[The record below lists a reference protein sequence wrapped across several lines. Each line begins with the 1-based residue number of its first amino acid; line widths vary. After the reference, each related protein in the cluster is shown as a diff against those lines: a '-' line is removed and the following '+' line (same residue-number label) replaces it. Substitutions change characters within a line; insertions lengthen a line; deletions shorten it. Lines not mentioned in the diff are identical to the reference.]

1 MTQKRQIVIVGGGL
15 AGLAAANA
23 LAVFGIKSDVYEAAP
38 VLTEV
43 GAAIGTSPQAYK
55 ALEAIGLGEAVTR
68 IGTPVIGLTT
78 RNLQTGDYIDFIDNQ
93 KAATK
98 FGGPFH
104 TFHRA
109 DILEALANGLNPESI
124 HLGHRLTGLEERDDS
139 VTLSFANGINVEA
152 EFVIGADGVR
162 SIVRQMLYGD
172 DHPTYTGQMVWRAVV
187 KGSDVTTECLEP
199 SGWVQWVAPGRHFM
213 AYYMR
218 GKELLNLVTQ
228 EDTEQWVAE
237 SWSTLG
243 DPDEMRR
250 SFPNP
255 EPRLKT
261 LLDLVT
267 DCSKWGLFTR
277 PLTDNWGRG
286 RVQLIGD
293 AAHAML
299 PNIGQGACQA
309 FEDAYILARWLD
321 ARRQDVSQAFRDF
334 RSVRIPRVHAI
345 QRRAAWAAKFKHM
358 QDTKAQKSVLSGKE
372 HSESDMGWILGFDP
386 VTDWDKP
393 PVVPA
398 DNSVGLANLPD
409 APTEPLSAVK
419 H

>member
-1 MTQKRQIVIVGGGL
+1 MTPKRPIVILGGGL

-23 LAVFGIKSDVYEAAP
+23 LAAFGIKSDVYEAAP
-38 VLTEV
+38 VLTDV

-55 ALEAIGLGEAVTR
+55 ALEAIGLAETITR
-68 IGTPVIGLTT
+68 VSTPVIGLVT
-78 RNLQTGDYIDFIDNQ
+78 RNMQTGEFIDFVDNQ
-93 KAATK
+93 KAAAK

-109 DILEALANGLNPESI
+109 DILEALASRLDPASI
-124 HLGHRLTGLEERDDS
+124 HLGHRLAGLEERDDS
-139 VTLSFANGINVEA
+139 VMLSFANGTNVEA

-162 SIVRQMLYGD
+162 SIVRQALYGD
-172 DHPTYTGQMVWRAVV
+172 DHPTYTGQMVWRALL
-187 KGSDVTTECLEP
+187 KGSEVPEECLEP
-199 SGWVQWVAPGRHFM
+199 SGWVQWVGAGCHFM

-218 GKELLNLVTQ
+218 GRELLNVVTQ
-228 EDTEQWVAE
+228 EDTEKWVAE
-237 SWSTLG
+237 SWSTRG
-243 DPDEMRR
+243 DPDEMRL

-321 ARRQDVSQAFRDF
+321 AKRQDVPQAFRDF
-334 RSVRIPRVHAI
+334 RRVRIPRVHAV
-345 QRRAAWAAKFKHM
+345 QRRAEWAARFKHM
-358 QDTKAQKSVLSGKE
+358 QDTSAQKSVLSGKE
-372 HSESDMGWILGFDP
+372 HSESDMGWIFGFNP
-386 VTDWDKP
+386 VTDWDKD

-398 DNSVGLANLPD
+398 DKSVGLGDLPD
-409 APTEPLSAVK
+409 GSAGALSAVT
-419 H
+419 